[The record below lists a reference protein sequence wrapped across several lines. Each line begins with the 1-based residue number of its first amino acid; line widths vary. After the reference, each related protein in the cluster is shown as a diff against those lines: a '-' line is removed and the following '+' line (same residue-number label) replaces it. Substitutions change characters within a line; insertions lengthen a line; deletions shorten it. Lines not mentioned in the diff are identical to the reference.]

1 MKIRIYKTKMYD
13 GREVPFIIDALLAK
27 KPKERP
33 ETDMQALMETAPGQE
48 QVMSKESLQVI
59 REAVAECMEMLTEQ
73 DRFVLDALNS
83 ERVPLRELAERMGL
97 SITQTWRLKE
107 DALANLKQFLVR
119 HQVIKDYLG
128 LDDE

>member
-1 MKIRIYKTKMYD
+1 MK
-13 GREVPFIIDALLAK
+13 PQ
-27 KPKERP
+27 ERP
-33 ETDMQALMETAPGQE
+33 ETDMQALMETPPGGQE
-48 QVMSKESLQVI
+48 PMSKQSLQII
-59 REAVAECMEMLTEQ
+59 REAVADCMDMLTDQ

-107 DALANLKQFLVR
+107 DALANLKQFLVN

-128 LDDE
+128 LQDE